1 MAKQPKINANDVVRS
16 FTKIAGQIEPYS
28 DPKLGAYLVE
38 LVKDPETFA
47 RFKSDPAAALK
58 AEGID
63 SKLVNAGV
71 LQRVA
76 QSVADRARRLRLPDV
91 MDTAASKD
99 TSSGQDKNFDHS
111 ASWFQNKDGY
121 NAIYDQGH
129 TSEKTTSELVGQDQ
143 KFEADG
149 VSLHDLGDV
158 FRHELNQLFYPAQP
172 LVSPE
177 LVDKIKSAMKE
188 GGK

>member
-1 MAKQPKINANDVVRS
+1 MAKQPKVNANDVVRS
-16 FTKIAGQIEPYS
+16 FTKIAGQIDPYS

-38 LVKDPETFA
+38 LVKDPNAFA
-47 RFKSDPAAALK
+47 RFKGDPAAALK

-63 SKLVNAGV
+63 SKLVNPTT

-76 QSVADRARRLRLPDV
+76 QSVVDRARRLRVPDV
-91 MDTAASKD
+91 MDSAASKE
-99 TSSGQDKNFDHS
+99 SSTGQDKNFDNS

-143 KFEADG
+143 KFETDG
-149 VSLHDLGDV
+149 VTLVSLGEV

-177 LVDKIKSAMKE
+177 LVDKIKGAMKE
-188 GGK
+188 GEK